1 MNKLTLI
8 TLLFCAFTIKAQQ
21 NLVLNGSFVLNNIT
35 QCWIGFNN
43 SIDYNNTLFY
53 SNYFG

>member
-1 MNKLTLI
+1 
-8 TLLFCAFTIKAQQ
+8 
-21 NLVLNGSFVLNNIT
+21 VLNNVT
-35 QCWIGFNN
+35 QCWTGFNN